1 MAQGIPSKLKLE
13 IVTPD
18 EQLFKGEVD
27 EVVVPGEDG
36 CLGILPGHAPLIS
49 TLQSGVLTYKVQ
61 GQETHLFCG
70 AGFVE
75 VLPDSVAVLAD
86 RATVTGKID
95 VEQASQDKAEA
106 EKLIRSND
114 PTTDYEAA
122 LLLLRDATARL
133 EASSSRQELDPA

>member
-18 EQLFKGEVD
+18 EQLFAGEVD

-49 TLQSGVLTYKVQ
+49 TLQTGVLTYKIQ
-61 GQETHLFCG
+61 GRETHLYCG
-70 AGFVE
+70 EGFVE

-86 RATVTGKID
+86 RASITSEID
-95 VEQASQDKAEA
+95 VGKASQDKAEA
-106 EKLIRSND
+106 EKLLRSND
-114 PTTDYEAA
+114 PRTDYEAA
-122 LLLLRDATARL
+122 LRLLRDATARL
-133 EASSSRQELDPA
+133 DASSAG